1 MERSFKY
8 STAGIFKYH
17 YSKVCKAVN
26 KELVIKLLLNVE
38 NYHSIINTTFYC
50 RIYLY
55 NTPIYERLNSCIYKL
70 IHYLCNVNEFHEEIY

>member
-1 MERSFKY
+1 M
-8 STAGIFKYH
+8 G
-17 YSKVCKAVN
+17 N
-26 KELVIKLLLNVE
+26 NLVIFDSWQLNNDSYVA
-38 NYHSIINTTFYC
+38 IINITFYC